1 MRVVWMVIVAA
12 TGAMS
17 LIAASLLAQPYKRSE
32 HRPPFEDRAESH
44 FVCLDCAYESEA
56 GDRLAWSR

>member
-32 HRPPFEDRAESH
+32 FRSPFEERAESH
-44 FVCLDCAYESEA
+44 FVCLDCTYEGEA